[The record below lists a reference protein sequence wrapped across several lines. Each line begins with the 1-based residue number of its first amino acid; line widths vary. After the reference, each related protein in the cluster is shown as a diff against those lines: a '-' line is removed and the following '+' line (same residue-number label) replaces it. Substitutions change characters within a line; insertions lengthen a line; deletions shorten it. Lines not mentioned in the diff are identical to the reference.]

1 MSQLYPQTHLF
12 IPHILRFHLN
22 QNQKREAVL
31 FASHYQSLVYFSH
44 ALEILLHEVLED
56 EVDAAS
62 AGEEIING
70 GLSSTIEF
78 LDHFDEALSVVV
90 GCARKTEVAHWE
102 LLFDKVGKPRNL
114 FETCMAA
121 GYLKVAASYLLVLHN
136 LDSIEQ
142 SSKVSLQC
150 NVVHKSVAS

>member
-1 MSQLYPQTHLF
+1 M
-12 IPHILRFHLN
+12 
-22 QNQKREAVL
+22 
-31 FASHYQSLVYFSH
+31 
-44 ALEILLHEVLED
+44 
-56 EVDAAS
+56 DAAS

-142 SSKVSLQC
+142 SSKVSLLC
-150 NVVHKSVAS
+150 DVVHTSVAS